1 MIIPFKKRINHQR
14 RKILKV
20 LERRKINQQQWKKK
34 SLKKIIKKNPKAY
47 DLKEEEFSNFGKDT
61 EKNY

>member
-1 MIIPFKKRINHQR
+1 MEKEIPKEN
-14 RKILKV
+14 
-20 LERRKINQQQWKKK
+20 N
-34 SLKKIIKKNPKAY
+34 KKNPKAY